1 VPIDRDEAVLAAL
14 ALEGLAFG
22 PVAGRDDYVTALYPY
37 DSRGSALSQ
46 ARGQSSCGL
55 TCEAILRAVG
65 VDEPNQPYER
75 SWHAPIQRLPAV
87 VWQRERAKRCGAWV
101 DATRWDASRS
111 LPIIGDM
118 VEIDG
123 PSHVLTIIDGERFE
137 CVSIDGGQPDDHNLD
152 DKKRPR
158 PTAIKR
164 RTRTFVESGDKLLL
178 GSRVVVGWIDLDLM
192 RLGIGATA

>member
-1 VPIDRDEAVLAAL
+1 MPIDRDETVLAAL

-22 PVAGRDDYVTALYPY
+22 PVAHRDDYVTALYPY

-65 VDEPNQPYER
+65 VDEPDQPYER

-101 DATRWDASRS
+101 DATHWTADRQ
-111 LPIIGDM
+111 LPIVGDM

-137 CVSIDGGQPDDHNLD
+137 CVSIDGGQTDAQNES
-152 DKKRPR
+152 R
-158 PTAIKR
+158 PTAISR
-164 RTRTFVESGDKLLL
+164 RARTFVEIGGKLLL
-178 GSRVVVGWIDLDLM
+178 GSRTVVGWIDLGLM
-192 RLGIGATA
+192 R